1 MSEPLDPAIGE
12 AVARGKSVALRKIAE
27 AKLVGQFDQL
37 YENGGVQPCMHI
49 ITLLLERLEEKM
61 RGDVARAAVVGQKG
75 WLG

>member
-1 MSEPLDPAIGE
+1 MSEPLNPDISE
-12 AVARGKSVALRKIAE
+12 AVGRGKSVALRKIAE

-37 YENGGVQPCMHI
+37 YEVGGVQPCMHI

-61 RGDVARAAVVGQKG
+61 RGDVARAAVVDRGA